1 VARLSPFYF
10 SLAMGGP
17 MASHIP
23 THPQQGSVL
32 VWEWQFKQVLSAHW
46 RQSLSLPE
54 TDSSLGYF
62 MCEVTFLDLSFL
74 LGK

>member
-1 VARLSPFYF
+1 
-10 SLAMGGP
+10 

-23 THPQQGSVL
+23 THPQEGCVV
-32 VWEWQFKQVLSAHW
+32 VWEVQFKQVHSAPW
-46 RQSLSLPE
+46 SQSMSLPE